1 MVEARGPE
9 VTPQPVRKA
18 DVVAEDHTL
27 DDAAPLAGEARR
39 GRPSEPRTEP
49 VGETRE
55 ASAPSDQAPPV
66 AAQDDVD
73 PLAPEPGG
81 LVEAVR
87 GPAGQ
92 DELSEYLEACALR
105 RRAAERQLE
114 EHRLVGQEAA
124 EAGDAGRET

>member
-27 DDAAPLAGEARR
+27 DDAAPLAEEARR

-55 ASAPSDQAPPV
+55 AAAPSNHAPPV

-73 PLAPEPGG
+73 SLAPQPGG

-87 GPAGQ
+87 RPAGQ
-92 DELSEYLEACALR
+92 DELSEHLEARPLR
-105 RRAAERQLE
+105 RPAAERQLE
-114 EHRLVGQEAA
+114 ADRSP
-124 EAGDAGRET
+124 